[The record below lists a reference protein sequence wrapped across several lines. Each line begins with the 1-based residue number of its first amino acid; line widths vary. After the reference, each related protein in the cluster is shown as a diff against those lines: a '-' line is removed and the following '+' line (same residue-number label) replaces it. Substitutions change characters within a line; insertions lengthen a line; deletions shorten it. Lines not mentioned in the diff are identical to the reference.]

1 MITLRSEQIQLFDE
15 LAERLF
21 VKRMLEHVQ
30 IHFPDKIEQVSE
42 SIIRDRV
49 VAQIA
54 RAKSLGFVAKPD
66 VCDFISLC
74 WQFGDDFDNQ
84 YKTKWAGDILND
96 TSINDP
102 GHKIAKLND
111 KANQVLNP

>member
-30 IHFPDKIEQVSE
+30 IHFPDEIEQLSE
-42 SIIRDRV
+42 SAMRDRV
-49 VAQIA
+49 AAQIEKA
-54 RAKSLGFVAKPD
+54 GSFGIVSKPD
-66 VCDFISLC
+66 VCDFISLS
-74 WQFGDDFDNQ
+74 WQFGDDFDAQ

-96 TSINDP
+96 TSIEDP
-102 GHKIAKLND
+102 SLKVAKLND
-111 KANQVLNP
+111 KANQVLNA

>member
-30 IHFPDKIEQVSE
+30 IHFPDKIEHLSE
-42 SIIRDRV
+42 TILRDRV

-54 RAKSLGFVAKPD
+54 KAKLFGFVAKPD
-66 VCDFISLC
+66 VCDFISLS
-74 WQFGDDFDNQ
+74 WRFGDDFDNQ
-84 YKTKWAGDILND
+84 YETKWAGDILND
-96 TSINDP
+96 SSIKDP
-102 GHKIAKLND
+102 GLKIAKLND
-111 KANQVLNP
+111 KANQVLIS

>member
-30 IHFPDKIEQVSE
+30 IHFPDEIEQVSE
-42 SIIRDRV
+42 STAKDRV
-49 VAQIA
+49 VAQIEK
-54 RAKSLGFVAKPD
+54 AKSYNILLKPD
-66 VCDFISLC
+66 VCDFISLS
-74 WQFGDDFDNQ
+74 WQFGDDFDVQ

-96 TSINDP
+96 TNITDS
-102 GHKIAKLND
+102 GLKVAKLND
-111 KANQVLNP
+111 KANQVLNS